1 MGKYSYLNLSQKM
14 IRIRKKIPML
24 IKKRYSEE
32 VDYEF
37 VKIDD
42 IYGLLTPALNRYGV
56 DFEIVEESCTR
67 RDASGNPVFLTE
79 NDGLWK
85 YEANLK
91 LCWINADSPD
101 DRNFMT
107 IHVIGT
113 HEIPEKAKGTAWTY
127 GLKYYLLNRFSIKQG
142 GFDDPDMMNIHP
154 PKNQEPEGGSFGHKP
169 GKEASAAKAAKEKTG
184 SAARVGKEKAGSTG
198 ETGKNGKIHQG
209 EGCGTES
216 IKATAGR
223 NGNMEVKADTSES
236 ARAEKEKAQV
246 PGKDLAGRK
255 EADEG
260 VQVNMDFGDADTPT
274 EKKDSL
280 APAAEAGEDHAAW
293 HAEYG
298 NLPDGFFSASSEK
311 SVPFGTEEEGGFMQD
326 LRQEIADAE
335 DESEIEKARK
345 CQCDFGLYEGQT
357 LGEMMDS
364 PKGKEIVKWIAR
376 RYKGGT
382 GDIQK
387 AAKLLIESEKAGER
401 AA

>member
-1 MGKYSYLNLSQKM
+1 MGKYSYLNLNQKM

-67 RDASGNPVFLTE
+67 KDTSGNPVFLTE
-79 NDGLWK
+79 NDGIWK
-85 YEANLK
+85 YEANLE
-91 LCWINADSPD
+91 LCWINADSPEE
-101 DRNFMT
+101 RNFMT

-154 PKNQEPEGGSFGHKP
+154 PKNQEPEGNSFGHKA
-169 GKEASAAKAAKEKTG
+169 GKED
-184 SAARVGKEKAGSTG
+184 SAARVAKEGTSSVARAGKEKAGSAG
-198 ETGKNGKIHQG
+198 ETGKNRKIRQ
-209 EGCGTES
+209 EEQSGTES
-216 IKATAGR
+216 IKTTGR
-223 NGNMEVKADTSES
+223 NGNMAVKADTSES
-236 ARAEKEKAQV
+236 ARDEKEKAQG

-260 VQVNMDFGDADTPT
+260 VQASMDFGDADTPA
-274 EKKDSL
+274 EKKDSP
-280 APAAEAGEDHAAW
+280 APEAEAGEDHAAW
-293 HAEYG
+293 PGEYG

-311 SVPFGTEEEGGFMQD
+311 SVPFGTEEEEGFMQD
-326 LRQEIADAE
+326 LRQEIAAAE
-335 DESEIEKARK
+335 TVPEIERARK
-345 CQCDFGLYEGQT
+345 CQCDFGLYKGKT
-357 LGEMMDS
+357 LGEMMGF
-364 PKGKEIVKWIAR
+364 PKGKETVKWIAG

-382 GDIQK
+382 GELQK
-387 AAKLLIESEKAGER
+387 AAKLLIESEKAGQR